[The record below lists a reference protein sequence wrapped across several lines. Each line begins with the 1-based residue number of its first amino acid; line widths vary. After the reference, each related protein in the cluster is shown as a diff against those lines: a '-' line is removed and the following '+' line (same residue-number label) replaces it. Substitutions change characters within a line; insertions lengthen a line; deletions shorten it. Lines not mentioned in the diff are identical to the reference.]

1 MSFRPLAILPLA
13 AVLSVAA
20 CSQAEGPL
28 QHNPL
33 FQRVKV
39 AVAVGDT
46 VFVRTGR
53 GNITVEPSADDT
65 LRIEGSLS
73 WRGSGT
79 QPKDVGSKAEAVP
92 GGYLVCAMFG
102 QAECTTDR
110 YTIGSRNSLRFGG
123 ADDSSVDYV
132 VRLPAGVRLG
142 LVAVDG
148 NIVASA
154 SAPVEARSVNGD
166 VTVVTSVGP
175 VRAETVNGSVDARMT
190 SLSGT
195 DSVVVKSMNGHAFVF
210 LPESVSATL
219 DISTVNGEVRGEF
232 PASQNSAGPKKS
244 LRTTLGA
251 GTTPVRV
258 RTLNGDAG
266 FGRLDALG
274 RSSTP

>member
-1 MSFRPLAILPLA
+1 MSFRPLAVLSA
-13 AVLSVAA
+13 AVFSLAG

-28 QHNPL
+28 QRNPD
-33 FQRVKV
+33 FQRVAV
-39 AVAVGDT
+39 AVSVGDT
-46 VFVRTGR
+46 VFIRTGR
-53 GNITVEPSADDT
+53 GDITVEPSTDDT
-65 LRIEGSLS
+65 LRIAGALS
-73 WRGSGT
+73 WRGSQR
-79 QPKDVGSKAEAVP
+79 QPKDVGSKAERVP

-102 QAECTTDR
+102 RAECTSER
-110 YTIGSRNSLRFGG
+110 YTIGSRKSLRFGG

-132 VRLPAGVRLG
+132 IQVPAGVRLG
-142 LVAVDG
+142 LIAVDG
-148 NIVASA
+148 NIVAAA
-154 SAPVEARSVNGD
+154 SAPVEARTVNGD

-190 SLSGT
+190 TLSGN
-195 DSVVVKSMNGHAFVF
+195 DSVVVKSMNGNAFVF
-210 LPESVSATL
+210 LPESVDATL
-219 DISTVNGEVRGEF
+219 DVSTVNGAVRGEL
-232 PASQNSAGPKKS
+232 PAAESGAGPKKS

>member
-1 MSFRPLAILPLA
+1 MSFRPFAALSTA
-13 AVLSVAA
+13 AVLSLAG

-28 QHNPL
+28 QRNPD
-33 FQRVKV
+33 FQQVTV
-39 AVAVGDT
+39 AVSVGDT

-53 GNITVEPSADDT
+53 GDIRVEPSVDDT
-65 LRIEGSLS
+65 LRIAGSLS
-73 WRGSGT
+73 WRGREQ
-79 QPKDVGSKAEAVP
+79 QPKDVGSKAERVP
-92 GGYLVCAMFG
+92 GGYLVCALFG
-102 QAECTTDR
+102 QAECTSDR
-110 YTIGSRNSLRFGG
+110 YTIGSRKSLRFGG

-132 VRLPAGVRLG
+132 VQLPAGVRLG

-148 NIVASA
+148 NIVAAA

-166 VTVVTSVGP
+166 VTIVTSVGP

-190 SLSGT
+190 TLSGT
-195 DSVVVKSMNGHAFVF
+195 DSVVVKSINGNAFVF
-210 LPESVSATL
+210 LPESVDATL
-219 DISTVNGEVRGEF
+219 DLSTVKGQVRGEV
-232 PASQNSAGPKKS
+232 PSAESRTGSRKS

-258 RTLNGDAG
+258 RTLNGDVG

>member
-1 MSFRPLAILPLA
+1 MSFRPLAVLPIAVALSLA
-13 AVLSVAA
+13 A
-20 CSQAEGPL
+20 CEQADGPL
-28 QHNPL
+28 QSNPD
-33 FQRVKV
+33 FQRVTV

-65 LRIEGSLS
+65 LRIAGSLS
-73 WRGSGT
+73 WRGSER
-79 QPKDVGSKAEAVP
+79 QPRDVGSKAERVA

-102 QAECTTDR
+102 QAECTTER

-132 VRLPAGVRLG
+132 VQLPAGVRLG

-148 NIVASA
+148 NIVAAA
-154 SAPVEARSVNGD
+154 SAPVEARGVNGD

-190 SLSGT
+190 TLSGS
-195 DSVVVKSMNGHAFVF
+195 DSVIVKSMNGNAFVF
-210 LPESVSATL
+210 LPESVAATL

-232 PASQNSAGPKKS
+232 PASENSAGPKKS

-274 RSSTP
+274 RSYTP

>member
-1 MSFRPLAILPLA
+1 MSLRPLATLTFA
-13 AVLSVAA
+13 AALGLTA
-20 CSQAEGPL
+20 CAQAEGPL
-28 QHNPL
+28 QRNPD
-33 FQRVKV
+33 FQRV
-39 AVAVGDT
+39 AVAVSAGDT

-65 LRIEGSLS
+65 LRVAGSLS
-73 WRGSGT
+73 WRGRER
-79 QPKDVGSKAEAVP
+79 QPRDVGAKAERVP

-132 VRLPAGVRLG
+132 VQLPAGVRLG

-148 NIVASA
+148 NIVAAA

-166 VTVVTSVGP
+166 VMVVTSVGP

-190 SLSGT
+190 TLSGS
-195 DSVVVKSMNGHAFVF
+195 DSVVVKSMNGNAFVF
-210 LPESVSATL
+210 LPESVEASL
-219 DISTVNGEVRGEF
+219 DLSTVNGEVRGEF
-232 PASQNSAGPKKS
+232 PASANSAGPKKS
-244 LRTTLGA
+244 LRTVLGA

-258 RTLNGDAG
+258 RTLNGDVG